1 MSALDLRT
9 VLVTYT
15 VTGFVGLGVVLTLWW
30 QNRVRYRAL
39 GFLACDL
46 AVQAVAMLLIAL
58 RGTVPDWLSIVVANC
73 LIGLA
78 LLLGYIGLER
88 MIRRDIRK
96 LVSPRMIVNYVV
108 LAAFVLVMIYYEAV
122 VPRLD
127 ARIINTSAV
136 QLIIFAQCTYLLWRS
151 VARGG
156 GTAVRLMAAVFGGYF
171 LLSVARMAAAVA
183 GQYSG
188 ADYMNTSGLES
199 MFALVWEVLIILLA
213 YGLALWVN
221 ESLMAE
227 VNTQEEKFAKA
238 FQSVPNAVLIT
249 KASTGEVIEVN
260 DAFSTISGYTAAEAI
275 GSSTIALRVWATTED
290 RARVRD
296 ELAET
301 GRVREREY
309 TFRRKSGELFAGLYG
324 GELISIRGEQFIV
337 SSVADIEESKR
348 AERQLR
354 ESQEQLLQA
363 QKMEAVGQLAGGVAH
378 DFNNLL
384 GVILGYTAMASTYLA
399 EDDADTREC
408 LTQVGDAAERA
419 RALTGQILAFSR
431 RQALRP
437 VVLSVN
443 EVVSAMEP
451 MLRRTLGEDVELVA
465 DLDPALANVEAD
477 RHQLEQVLM
486 NLVLNSR
493 DAMSSGGILTIR
505 TANLAA
511 RGRLSRDLRGASE
524 LGREDLVVL
533 SVVDTGEGMDEA
545 TKDRVFEP
553 FFTSKGPGIG
563 SGLGMSV
570 VYGVVKQSRG
580 HIAVESQ
587 VGKGTTVHVYL
598 PQAQGTACEKASE
611 EGVGVGSGG
620 TERILVVEDEAALR
634 VLVARVL
641 EGLGYSVT
649 VAATAQLALEAAESA
664 GAKFDLLLTD
674 MVLPGATQGDGLATA
689 LCKRCPGLPV
699 LYMSGYPRDS
709 VARGG
714 RLPEGIVLI
723 EKPFTPHVLALAVR
737 EVLDKRQRVL

>member
-275 GSSTIALRVWATTED
+275 GSSTIALRVWANTED

-511 RGRLSRDLRGASE
+511 RGRLSRDLRGAPE